1 MIENIDLSGIKKYK
15 IKNIHNE
22 LDYRVFRILLNAASI
37 YVINLMRLYDLF
49 DIDGYLFLKTCQD
62 KNKIIIYKN
71 IATKNIIHINIQW
84 ISFFIF
90 YREETYNIFG
100 YFVEYKAI
108 YLFCKRCNGID
119 WNSRVNHVQ
128 IKQIAIQFMHYIN
141 Y

>member
-71 IATKNIIHINIQW
+71 IATKNIIHINIQ
-84 ISFFIF
+84 
-90 YREETYNIFG
+90 
-100 YFVEYKAI
+100 
-108 YLFCKRCNGID
+108 
-119 WNSRVNHVQ
+119 
-128 IKQIAIQFMHYIN
+128 
-141 Y
+141 